1 MYFKRAA
8 TVLVFALFSA
18 WQSPVMAA
26 QANEINTLPAPGSPK
41 EAKAES
47 STASSADAG
56 TGNVATRPQALPVLS
71 VQPATCVALHQGRT
85 CFAQLSLN
93 WQSTGAGD
101 FCIYLKD
108 SKQPVRCW
116 QNSRGNLTSFEF
128 ESNKK
133 VVFQLI
139 EQGKNH
145 VVAETSVDVSWVHK
159 AAPRKRRWR
168 IF

>member
-8 TVLVFALFSA
+8 IVLAFVLLNA
-18 WQSPVMAA
+18 WQPQVMAA
-26 QANEINTLPAPGSPK
+26 QASKVNTLPAAASTGK
-41 EAKAES
+41 VTTKA
-47 STASSADAG
+47 
-56 TGNVATRPQALPVLS
+56 QAQPVLS

-93 WQSTGAGD
+93 WQSTGAGN

-108 SKQPVRCW
+108 SKQPVHCW
-116 QNSRGNLTSFEF
+116 QNSRGNLINFEF

>member
-1 MYFKRAA
+1 MYFKRAT
-8 TVLVFALFSA
+8 TVLAFALLSA

-26 QANEINTLPAPGSPK
+26 QVSKVKTLPAPGSPVK
-41 EAKAES
+41 TKDDTNTANSVNA
-47 STASSADAG
+47 STQ
-56 TGNVATRPQALPVLS
+56 TLPVLS

-116 QNSRGNLTSFEF
+116 KNSRGNLTSFEF
-128 ESNKK
+128 ESDKK

>member
-8 TVLVFALFSA
+8 KPLVSVILCA
-18 WQSPVMAA
+18 WLPVTMAA
-26 QANEINTLPAPGSPK
+26 QAEKVNTLPA
-41 EAKAES
+41 
-47 STASSADAG
+47 TASAAMEPAPKAATG
-56 TGNVATRPQALPVLS
+56 TQPVLS

-93 WQSTGAGD
+93 WQTSGAGD

-108 SKQPVRCW
+108 DKQPVRCW
-116 QNSRGNLTSFEF
+116 QNSQGNLLSFEF

-139 EQGKNH
+139 EQGKQH

-168 IF
+168 LF

>member
-1 MYFKRAA
+1 MYFKRA
-8 TVLVFALFSA
+8 TTALAYTLLYSWQPSA
-18 WQSPVMAA
+18 MAA
-26 QANEINTLPAPGSPK
+26 QENKLDTFQPPANPVLARANTAGNIEP
-41 EAKAES
+41 
-47 STASSADAG
+47 G
-56 TGNVATRPQALPVLS
+56 TGKVATTAQAQSVLS
-71 VQPATCVALHQGRT
+71 VQPASCVALHQGRT

-93 WQSTGAGD
+93 WRSTGAGD
-101 FCIYLKD
+101 FCIYLKGN
-108 SKQPVRCW
+108 KQPVRCW
-116 QNSRGNLTSFEF
+116 KNSQGNLINFEF

-139 EQGKNH
+139 EQRKNH